1 MQVSSGKAGG
11 DEGCMRVCRLLFVAF
26 KSGKSQEEVAALK
39 TKLCEEASAA
49 PAPSPK
55 AQAKRKRE
63 EDSDSEENRPLMLL
77 RKGSTAAPALA
88 VPAPAAAL
96 AATEP
101 APATADEE
109 DEDVADDNDNDN
121 DKEDADVA
129 DEGESEEEEDAAD
142 DPVVIAD
149 DSENEE
155 EQEQAAR
162 PEEDVY
168 PDPAEAHAGL
178 DAAELSPE
186 DRADAAAQATEE
198 EPPKGQEAWQ
208 KIRFSTFHGGLF
220 EFSFKQ
226 SQSAE
231 EAVVL
236 LRPAFAQDER
246 PAEQPLAREVVDY
259 DSDDLP
265 ESVAIIS
272 THRGRY
278 DLPKASPMLNAAEY
292 MWLAECGVAYTQN
305 SDKAQAL
312 PESWPYERLCDWGC
326 GMTCSKEIFRVR
338 CVRRQRQGQESRRL
352 DPGLFYVGRTCCQAL
367 LGDRH
372 LSPQELARQKLAELL
387 RSPRFEQR
395 QEQLLAALSPQ
406 DATELLELVQRL
418 RTGASKPKALSVP
431 EGGEKVRRRVVPKRV
446 GMPPMP
452 KLLPI
457 DLQVL
462 KDRLQ
467 AQKLTLV
474 RCSSLWT
481 AVGRA
486 VGVGHGDLKDFAAA
500 AAAAASAKVFSSLS
514 DRDPHKFLQPLLNLL
529 VVQAMIFD
537 VRGESLDRVMQ
548 PQGIAGEAG
557 EVPLLQICD
566 LGEAGF
572 ASCGAALTGKD
583 HTFVRVKASVLFQN
597 LKGGASSSSAAP
609 AAQERPASEAP
620 ATAEEEDPGSEPD
633 EAPAAPEGVEA
644 AEAPEDEASDEEMEE
659 EKSAEAALVMLASP
673 PPEVLLVR
681 AQSLQELLKQRA
693 QVQADWRQGCAGPLC
708 DVEPMRQQPPQQ
720 QQQQQ
725 QQQQRQR
732 EKQLPADPEGAANAE
747 KADRSAE
754 FQEDEVSEL
763 LGILSRLRK
772 HSSSRLGTSAQ
783 ASSSS
788 SRSNN
793 EKSNSNDKSDN
804 KSNSSNNGNNSSSN
818 NNNNNSSSNN
828 NSNNNSSSSG
838 LSSSS
843 LASFE
848 AFSTMDDSFKEQRKL
863 KRGVQCPACSQNVG
877 NRVIAKSTHATEVC
891 TRGVQ
896 ICEGCYTLLKPEE
909 LEEHRGSCQ
918 ELLLCEGCYEHQ
930 PRSKLAEHQQGCASC
945 ATCEGCQRWVSTPA
959 FQVHLERCATM
970 QQIGDGSYA
979 PKAKVCPCPACKVL
993 ILKAALS
1000 KRHPQ
1005 FHLPICPNADKCND
1019 CGGFFKRGEALPHM
1033 NKCEKRLKCVGCEAT
1048 FSAGEFDAHVAIC
1061 AMMAK
1066 CPGCSKLVSKSGLQV
1081 HARDQCDDAKV
1092 CQGCNQILHKSR
1104 WMQHA
1109 QACEELT
1116 LCPCCGVRIAKRKR
1130 QIHLFKQCKV
1140 VQEAAAI
1147 LACQDSWKDREH
1159 KLVDWLCSKLQKHN
1173 GNRAEQDRVRES
1185 FKAAFDSKFDSGAPV
1200 AFGLLRR
1207 EVLRV
1212 FQTVSDLCQTG
1223 SLQSISS
1230 SPAAGAAGSRRSLIQ
1245 EPNPAYSSS
1254 SSSRAAA
1261 PAATPE
1267 KEREL
1272 VCYWPEGAEEGR
1284 EATAENSCQEGQ
1296 KAG

>member
-26 KSGKSQEEVAALK
+26 KSGKSQEEVAAFK

-178 DAAELSPE
+178 D
-186 DRADAAAQATEE
+186 RADAAAQATEE
-198 EPPKGQEAWQ
+198 EPPKGHEAWQ

-226 SQSAE
+226 KQDEKAVHCQVGHCFGSKMMAAQLCRQLYLKFCAGWSKSQVLEFKTSRISRWRRQGGLAALPPEMRSAEAE

-265 ESVAIIS
+265 ESVAINS

-500 AAAAASAKVFSSLS
+500 AAAAASAKVDSSLS

-529 VVQAMIFD
+529 LVQAMIFD

-609 AAQERPASEAP
+609 AAQEPPASEAP

-708 DVEPMRQQPPQQ
+708 DVEPLRQQPPQQ

-725 QQQQRQR
+725 QQPQRQR

-818 NNNNNSSSNN
+818 NNNNNNSSSNN

-848 AFSTMDDSFKEQRKL
+848 AF
-863 KRGVQCPACSQNVG
+863 
-877 NRVIAKSTHATEVC
+877 
-891 TRGVQ
+891 
-896 ICEGCYTLLKPEE
+896 
-909 LEEHRGSCQ
+909 
-918 ELLLCEGCYEHQ
+918 
-930 PRSKLAEHQQGCASC
+930 ASR
-945 ATCEGCQRWVSTPA
+945 TTK
-959 FQVHLERCATM
+959 TTT
-970 QQIGDGSYA
+970 
-979 PKAKVCPCPACKVL
+979 K
-993 ILKAALS
+993 
-1000 KRHPQ
+1000 
-1005 FHLPICPNADKCND
+1005 
-1019 CGGFFKRGEALPHM
+1019 
-1033 NKCEKRLKCVGCEAT
+1033 
-1048 FSAGEFDAHVAIC
+1048 
-1061 AMMAK
+1061 
-1066 CPGCSKLVSKSGLQV
+1066 
-1081 HARDQCDDAKV
+1081 
-1092 CQGCNQILHKSR
+1092 
-1104 WMQHA
+1104 
-1109 QACEELT
+1109 
-1116 LCPCCGVRIAKRKR
+1116 
-1130 QIHLFKQCKV
+1130 
-1140 VQEAAAI
+1140 
-1147 LACQDSWKDREH
+1147 
-1159 KLVDWLCSKLQKHN
+1159 
-1173 GNRAEQDRVRES
+1173 
-1185 FKAAFDSKFDSGAPV
+1185 
-1200 AFGLLRR
+1200 
-1207 EVLRV
+1207 
-1212 FQTVSDLCQTG
+1212 
-1223 SLQSISS
+1223 
-1230 SPAAGAAGSRRSLIQ
+1230 
-1245 EPNPAYSSS
+1245 
-1254 SSSRAAA
+1254 
-1261 PAATPE
+1261 
-1267 KEREL
+1267 
-1272 VCYWPEGAEEGR
+1272 
-1284 EATAENSCQEGQ
+1284 
-1296 KAG
+1296 